1 MNTGRIVQVVGP
13 VVDIEFP
20 PKSMPAILN
29 AIKIDGT
36 TDDGKVKIHLTCEVM
51 QHIGYNVVRAVAMS
65 STDGLVR
72 GMEAVDTGA
81 PISVPVGPGTLGRIF
96 NVLGETVDH
105 DERKVDAADYW
116 PIHRPAPTFDQQA
129 TTTKILETGI
139 KVVDLIAPYAL
150 GGKIGLFGGA
160 GVGKTVI
167 IMELIHNIATA
178 HGGYS
183 VFAGVGERTREGN
196 DLWCE
201 MKESGVIDKT
211 ALVYGQMNEPPGA
224 RMRVGLTGLTMA
236 EYFRDVG
243 GQDVLLFVDNIFRF
257 MKHIYNVFVLKGRDL
272 TEEEI
277 DALTLPFEDFDENM
291 QYVPVEAEEV
301 IAGYKTVFENYVK
314 LLNNNGKPVYNDA
327 KGKPI
332 TIWMKLLRFVKNDGK
347 WRAVV
352 GSKSSFGDLGFPT
365 FINDGVIELYK
376 EQSAPSLHIDPYKE
390 SIVYQKSAEQ
400 AKQPNVAM
408 PGVGVMPGVQTAAPI
423 NPVSGFNGG
432 RDFSPFG
439 GGNDAAG
446 AFVNPTEDLPF

>member
-1 MNTGRIVQVVGP
+1 MSTEKEIKNEATVVASAEQTANAEVQTPKKRRGRGINNDLRDVTRKK
-13 VVDIEFP
+13 F
-20 PKSMPAILN
+20 
-29 AIKIDGT
+29 
-36 TDDGKVKIHLTCEVM
+36 
-51 QHIGYNVVRAVAMS
+51 
-65 STDGLVR
+65 
-72 GMEAVDTGA
+72 
-81 PISVPVGPGTLGRIF
+81 
-96 NVLGETVDH
+96 
-105 DERKVDAADYW
+105 DERTDCNKANGLFIGHLEDVKVDWATLKDDVQGMPSFAGMSIPYLTFTFASNHEN
-116 PIHRPAPTFDQQA
+116 INERRYVTQRLLPAESNV
-129 TTTKILETGI
+129 ETI
-139 KVVDLIAPYAL
+139 P
-150 GGKIGLFGGA
+150 GGKGA
-160 GVGKTVI
+160 WK
-167 IMELIHNIATA
+167 
-178 HGGYS
+178 
-183 VFAGVGERTREGN
+183 
-196 DLWCE
+196 
-201 MKESGVIDKT
+201 
-211 ALVYGQMNEPPGA
+211 
-224 RMRVGLTGLTMA
+224 
-236 EYFRDVG
+236 
-243 GQDVLLFVDNIFRF
+243 VDNIFRF

-314 LLNNNGKPVYNDA
+314 LLNNNGKPVYNNA

-408 PGVGVMPGVQTAAPI
+408 PGVGVMPGVQTATPI

-432 RDFSPFG
+432 GDFSPFG

-446 AFVNPTEDLPF
+446 TFVNPTEDLPF